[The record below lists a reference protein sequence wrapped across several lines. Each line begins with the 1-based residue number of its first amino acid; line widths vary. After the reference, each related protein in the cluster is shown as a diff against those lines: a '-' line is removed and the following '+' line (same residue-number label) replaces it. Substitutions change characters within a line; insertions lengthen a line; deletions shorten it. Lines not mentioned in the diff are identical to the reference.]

1 MIYVHI
7 TESNARVV
15 TSEEARNLGWTNV
28 QSRWDWNTMQAA
40 EDVALLLNLHSD
52 EKYIAVDSGSG
63 ESPRYDVVRMPQVGD
78 DVSYGF
84 NGDCYPC
91 GKIASISKTLKKITT
106 TEGKEFYRH
115 RQTGSW
121 VMNGTWSLV
130 HGTIREQNPHF

>member
-15 TSEEARNLGWTNV
+15 TSEEAKQLGYVNV
-28 QSRWDWNTMQAA
+28 QNRWDWNTMQAA

-63 ESPRYDVVRMPQVGD
+63 VSPRYDVVRMPQVGD

-84 NGDCYPC
+84 NGDYYPC

-106 TEGKEFYRH
+106 TEGKEFYRR

-130 HGTIREQNPHF
+130 RGIHNEQNPHF